1 MNSGASQR
9 LVGLW
14 GLGFGESADG
24 ELELARRSDIS
35 SADGE
40 LELAAKRKLL
50 LRFLALAGT
59 STAVTLCRSAT
70 ATGRLPPTL
79 P

>member
-1 MNSGASQR
+1 M
-9 LVGLW
+9 
-14 GLGFGESADG
+14 GFGESADG
-24 ELELARRSDIS
+24 ELELARRSDMA
-35 SADGE
+35 SADGELDGE
-40 LELAAKRKLL
+40 LELAAKRKLFL
-50 LRFLALAGT
+50 SFLALAGT